1 MKRENLNQFVNL
13 REPKKGDNHESK
25 EKNAATDEDEAQ
37 KRRKEEDVNMS
48 TSEKKIDVM
57 KWWPLIPFVLGAVWY
72 AGHLDARMN
81 NLDNQVQY
89 MEDSINTKL
98 DAIAQTLET
107 RQSYDER
114 EIAELK
120 GR

>member
-1 MKRENLNQFVNL
+1 MDKFE
-13 REPKKGDNHESK
+13 
-25 EKNAATDEDEAQ
+25 
-37 KRRKEEDVNMS
+37 RKSDF
-48 TSEKKIDVM
+48 M
-57 KWWPLIPFVLGAVWY
+57 KWWPLIPFILGAVWY

-81 NLDNQVQY
+81 NLASQVQY
-89 MEDSINTKL
+89 MEDSVNTKL

-114 EIAELK
+114 EIAEIK